1 MKELG
6 KELGNELGEAWL
18 DHPAMP
24 SGPARDLARG
34 VARMLKGRGHACLV
48 EFSLRNGRRADL
60 IARDRA
66 GGFTIVEIKTST
78 ADFRADA
85 KWREY
90 LPYCNSFYFAV
101 PEDFPRNL
109 LPADCGLIVADA
121 YGGAILREANEGSM
135 NASRRKALTLRFAR
149 AAGHRLM
156 RATDPGPRR

>member
-1 MKELG
+1 M
-6 KELGNELGEAWL
+6 NELGSEL
-18 DHPAMP
+18 GEVDHPAMR
-24 SGPARDLARG
+24 SGLARDLARG
-34 VARMLKGRGHACLV
+34 VARMLKARGHACLV

-60 IARDRA
+60 IALDR
-66 GGFTIVEIKTST
+66 GGQFTIVEIKTSA

-101 PEDFPRNL
+101 PEDFPHDL
-109 LPADCGLIVADA
+109 LPAECGLIKADA
-121 YGGAILREANEGSM
+121 FGGAVLRAAAEGAM

-156 RATDPGPRR
+156 RATDPGPGR